1 MELHPRGSDWS
12 SPPIRYALMAA
23 FALLIL
29 AVGLSIF
36 TSVRQSIVP
45 LMALPPLAAA
55 TFLAWPWILT
65 IGFTGLVGSITYS
78 TLQPDGFFASDE
90 SATNVAHLFL
100 VALAA
105 IIGAAIAALRERE
118 TNRIQQLTRLASV
131 TQQAILRP
139 LAPRIGPFN
148 IAARYVS
155 SGSHTE
161 IGGDLYEVADT
172 AFGQRVIIGDVRG
185 KGLSAIR
192 LTSTVL
198 GAFRY
203 VAYERAD
210 YRNMVQDLDQAVSR
224 GGGEEDFVTVVLLEQ
239 RGGTLQIIN
248 CGHPSPMLLRRN
260 KVHYLK
266 NDTMAPPLGLT
277 PTVTV
282 RTERLEPG
290 DRILL
295 YTDGLSEA
303 RRDGEFFPIEKRAA
317 MLIGHGS
324 VSDGLASLETA
335 LRRWVHG
342 PLGDDIAL
350 VLLEYAPRS

>member
-12 SPPIRYALMAA
+12 APAVRYAFAAA
-23 FALLIL
+23 FALLML
-29 AVGLSIF
+29 AIAVSIWENIEH
-36 TSVRQSIVP
+36 SIIG

-55 TFLAWPWILT
+55 AFLAWPWILS
-65 IGFTGLVGSITYS
+65 IGIVALLLGITYHMV
-78 TLQPDGFFASDE
+78 ASGSE
-90 SATNVAHLFL
+90 VADTSGNAMQL
-100 VALAA
+100 VVVFIAVLIAV
-105 IIGAAIAALRERE
+105 AIAALRERE
-118 TNRIQQLTRLASV
+118 TKRIQQLTRLASV

-172 AFGQRVIIGDVRG
+172 DYGQRVIIGDVRG

-210 YRNMVQDLDQAVSR
+210 YRNMVKDLDQAVTR
-224 GGGEEDFVTVVLLEQ
+224 GGGEEDFVTVALLEQ

-248 CGHPSPMLLRRN
+248 CGHPSPMLLRQG
-260 KVHYLK
+260 KVSYLK
-266 NDTMAPPLGLT
+266 NETMAPPLGLM

-303 RRDGEFFPIEKRAA
+303 RRDGEFFPIDKRAA
-317 MLIGHGS
+317 KLLGHGS

-335 LRRWVHG
+335 LRRWVYG
-342 PLGDDIAL
+342 PLSDDIAL
-350 VLLEYAPRS
+350 VLLEYSPRS